1 RAHVSKR
8 PLSKNSRNGK
18 IITWLS
24 DRTLSEADRAEVGM
38 SLLVQTSA
46 RRFVNPVKRYI
57 EGMPMRYRLFRRLRR
72 EDGTWYSENA
82 FDAKELHPLELDVI
96 LLAILQ
102 AAGHLLNRADILRNV
117 DAPVWFSLN
126 QVLGLYRNQILV
138 DEAPDFS
145 PVQLACMAA
154 LAHPS
159 IRSFFACGD
168 FNQRL
173 TTWGTRSA
181 EDLKW
186 VFPDLD
192 IREITVSYRQSRQLN
207 ELARAIIQVVG
218 GMEQRVSLPIHV
230 DNEGIAPALLE
241 SASELSVNVDWL
253 ADRIREI
260 ERFVGQLPS
269 TAIFV
274 NSEDEAAPLAA
285 ALNAALAGQNIEVIA
300 CPQGRVMGHDDDIR
314 VFDVQ
319 HIKGVEFEAVFFIGI
334 DRLAD
339 LHPELFDKYL
349 YVGTT
354 RAATYLGITCES
366 TLPPVIEIL
375 RPMFISEWKNVERPP
390 GAFPQMIN
398 PR

>member
-1 RAHVSKR
+1 
-8 PLSKNSRNGK
+8 
-18 IITWLS
+18 
-24 DRTLSEADRAEVGM
+24 
-38 SLLVQTSA
+38 
-46 RRFVNPVKRYI
+46 
-57 EGMPMRYRLFRRLRR
+57 
-72 EDGTWYSENA
+72 
-82 FDAKELHPLELDVI
+82 
-96 LLAILQ
+96 
-102 AAGHLLNRADILRNV
+102 
-117 DAPVWFSLN
+117 
-126 QVLGLYRNQILV
+126 
-138 DEAPDFS
+138 
-145 PVQLACMAA
+145 MAA
-154 LAHPS
+154 LAHPH

-181 EDLKW
+181 EEFKW
-186 VFPDLD
+186 VFPDID
-192 IREITVSYRQSRQLN
+192 IKEITVSYRQTRQLN

-241 SASELSVNVDWL
+241 SASELSVNVNWL

-274 NSEDEAAPLAA
+274 NSEAEAAPLAA
-285 ALNAALAGQNIEVIA
+285 ALNMALAEDNVQVVA
-300 CPQGRVMGHDDDIR
+300 CPQGRVMGHDNDVR

-319 HIKGVEFEAVFFIGI
+319 HIKGVEFEAVFFIGV

-339 LHPELFDKYL
+339 LHPELFENYL

-366 TLPPVIEIL
+366 TLPHVIEPL
-375 RPMFISEWKNVERPP
+375 RSMFIPEWKNPERSQEALLSQLK
-390 GAFPQMIN
+390 G
-398 PR
+398 

>member
-1 RAHVSKR
+1 
-8 PLSKNSRNGK
+8 
-18 IITWLS
+18 
-24 DRTLSEADRAEVGM
+24 M
-38 SLLVQTSA
+38 SLLVQSGA

-57 EGMPMRYRLFRRLRR
+57 DGIPKRYRLFRRLRR
-72 EDGTWYSENA
+72 ENNIWYSENA
-82 FDAKELHPLELDVI
+82 FSTKDLHPLELDII
-96 LLAILQ
+96 LLAILR
-102 AAGHLLNRADILRNV
+102 AGWDLLIRPNILRNI
-117 DAPVWFSLN
+117 DTPAWFSLN
-126 QVLGLYRNQILV
+126 RILGLYNNQILV

-145 PVQLACMAA
+145 PIQLACMAA
-154 LAHPS
+154 LAHPH

-181 EDLKW
+181 EELKW

-192 IREITVSYRQSRQLN
+192 IKEITVSYRQTRQLN

-241 SASELSVNVDWL
+241 SASELSVNVNWL

-274 NSEDEAAPLAA
+274 NSEAQAAPLAA
-285 ALNAALAGQNIEVIA
+285 ALNTALAEDNIQVVA
-300 CPQGRVMGHDDDIR
+300 CPQGRVMGHENDIR

-334 DRLAD
+334 DQLAD
-339 LHPELFDKYL
+339 LHPELFDNYL

-366 TLPPVIEIL
+366 TLPHVIEPL
-375 RPMFISEWKNVERPP
+375 RSMFIPEWKNPKRSQEALLSQLK
-390 GAFPQMIN
+390 G
-398 PR
+398 